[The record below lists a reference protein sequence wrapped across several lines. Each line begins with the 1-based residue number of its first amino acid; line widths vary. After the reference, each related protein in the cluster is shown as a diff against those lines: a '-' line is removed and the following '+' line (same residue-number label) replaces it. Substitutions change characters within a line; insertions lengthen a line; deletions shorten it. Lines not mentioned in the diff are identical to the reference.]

1 MTAQAFLFT
10 AALHPA
16 LHTKAARLIT
26 RALSNSARRADDG
39 AKEAMDILTIQS
51 HVARGHVGLNAAVLP
66 LQLLGFEV
74 DAVPTVVF
82 SNHLGWQD
90 YEGRALEPAWV
101 TRVIDG
107 VARRG
112 LGQCRALLTGF
123 IGSPELGD
131 TVLHAL
137 DVLRQASPGALYAC
151 DPVMGNEDGF
161 FVEPGVPEYLKHH
174 IVPKADILFPNHMEL
189 EFLAGRPVN
198 TISDALEAARAVQ
211 EMGPDTV
218 LVTSLEARAG
228 FPRTIPVIAVDR
240 HCACQAS
247 VERLDV
253 PVDGAGDLV
262 AAVFTAATLRGAVLP
277 DALAH
282 ALATTHGIM
291 RKTAQCGA
299 DELALVSGREE
310 IVNPSQPVDVTLI
323 DAP

>member
-1 MTAQAFLFT
+1 MVTPAGAVFHDVTLLHD
-10 AALHPA
+10 ALRP
-16 LHTKAARLIT
+16 TAARLIT
-26 RALSNSARRADDG
+26 RRVSNSARRAD
-39 AKEAMDILTIQS
+39 EAMDILTIQS
-51 HVARGHVGLNAAVLP
+51 HVVRGHVGLNAAVLP
-66 LQLLGFEV
+66 LQLLGLEV

-101 TRVIDG
+101 TRLIDG

-112 LGQCRALLTGF
+112 LGRCRALLTGF

-137 DVLRQASPGALYAC
+137 DVLRRANPGALYAC

-161 FVEPGVPEYLKHH
+161 FVEPGVPEYLRDH
-174 IVPKADILFPNHMEL
+174 IVPQADILFPNHMEL

-198 TISDALEAARAVQ
+198 TISDALQAARDVQ
-211 EMGPDTV
+211 AMGPDTV
-218 LVTSLEARAG
+218 LVTSLDARAG

-240 HCACQAS
+240 RCACQAS

-262 AAVFTAATLRGAVLP
+262 AAVFTAATLQGAALP

-282 ALATTHGIM
+282 ALAATHGIM
-291 RKTAQCGA
+291 RKTAHNNA
-299 DELALVSGREE
+299 EELALVSGRDE
-310 IVNPSQPVDVTLI
+310 IIDPSQPVEVTFI
-323 DAP
+323 DTP

>member
-1 MTAQAFLFT
+1 
-10 AALHPA
+10 
-16 LHTKAARLIT
+16 
-26 RALSNSARRADDG
+26 
-39 AKEAMDILTIQS
+39 MDILTIQS

-112 LGQCRALLTGF
+112 LGRCRALLTGF

-137 DVLRQASPGALYAC
+137 DVLRQANPGALYAC

-161 FVEPGVPEYLKHH
+161 FVEPGVPEYLKDH
-174 IVPKADILFPNHMEL
+174 IVPRADILFPNHMEL
-189 EFLAGRPVN
+189 EFLAGRRVEG
-198 TISDALEAARAVQ
+198 IDDALHAARQVQ
-211 EMGPDTV
+211 DMGPRTV

-228 FPRTIPVIAVDR
+228 FPDTIPVIAVDGQG
-240 HCACQAS
+240 ACQAS

-253 PVDGAGDLV
+253 PVDGAGDLI
-262 AAVFTAATLRGAVLP
+262 AAIFTAATLRGAALP

-282 ALATTHGIM
+282 ALAATHGIM
-291 RKTAQCGA
+291 RKTAECGA
-299 DELALVSGREE
+299 EELALVAGREE
-310 IVNPSQPVDVTLI
+310 VVNPSRPVDVTLI